1 MQCSLT
7 KDVTLTQLVLFFYL
21 RYVTI
26 VVGKVHDIVGEFG
39 YYDRNESVGLS
50 FVYHFVPTPLSH
62 LRHAA
67 EVLTPKNFTGQKG
80 KVHFAQVFSFDSCL
94 II

>member
-7 KDVTLTQLVLFFYL
+7 KDVTVTQLVLFFYL

-67 EVLTPKNFTGQKG
+67 EVLHRKISRDKRERFILRKFFLLTD
-80 KVHFAQVFSFDSCL
+80 A
-94 II
+94 

>member
-1 MQCSLT
+1 M
-7 KDVTLTQLVLFFYL
+7 
-21 RYVTI
+21 
-26 VVGKVHDIVGEFG
+26 GKVHDIVGEFG
-39 YYDRNESVGLS
+39 NYDRNESVGLS

-80 KVHFAQVFSFDSCL
+80 KVHFAQVFSFD
-94 II
+94 